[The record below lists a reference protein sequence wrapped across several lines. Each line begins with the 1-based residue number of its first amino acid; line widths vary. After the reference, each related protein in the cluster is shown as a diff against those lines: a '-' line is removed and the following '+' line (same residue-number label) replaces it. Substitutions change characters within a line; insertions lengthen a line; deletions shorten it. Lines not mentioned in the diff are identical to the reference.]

1 MPKFPS
7 DVIDQF
13 RSVSVLLVVS
23 KVLERL
29 VKHQLSAFL
38 EASDVLCE
46 NQAGLRPNYTTQDCS
61 ACFCRQLENG
71 P

>member
-29 VKHQLSAFL
+29 VKHQLSGFL
-38 EASDVLCE
+38 EASDMVVEIL
-46 NQAGLRPNYTTQDCS
+46 
-61 ACFCRQLENG
+61 
-71 P
+71 